1 MLIKLTQPIVVKGY
15 PGIIVGVPE
24 EVEDRLAE
32 SLISSG
38 RAVAA
43 AATIQNREPMVENR
57 DPVTQTPQS
66 KSSRRNATR

>member
-1 MLIKLTQPIVVKGY
+1 MLIKLTQPIVVRGY

-32 SLISSG
+32 QLISSG

-57 DPVTQTPQS
+57 DPIPQMPQS
-66 KSSRRNATR
+66 KSYRRNATR

>member
-1 MLIKLTQPIVVKGY
+1 MLIKLTQPIVVRGY

-38 RAVAA
+38 RAVAT
-43 AATIQNREPMVENR
+43 AATIQNRDPVVENR
-57 DPVTQTPQS
+57 DPVTQTPQN